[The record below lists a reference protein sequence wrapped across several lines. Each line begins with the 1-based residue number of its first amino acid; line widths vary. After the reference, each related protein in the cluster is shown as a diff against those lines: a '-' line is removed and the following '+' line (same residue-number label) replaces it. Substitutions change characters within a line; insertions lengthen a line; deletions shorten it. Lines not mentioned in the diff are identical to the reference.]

1 MPDRIITL
9 GLEVRVPHTVGENEV
24 ETAINAA
31 LDESGDTSN
40 DWGIWEVGAVTV
52 MSVAPAEEP
61 PHDDYHYR
69 NHTPAN
75 PDPGCDN
82 CAYLNWSQP

>member
-9 GLEVRVPHTVGENEV
+9 GLEVKVPHTVGENEV
-24 ETAINAA
+24 EQALNAA

-40 DWGIWEVGAVTV
+40 DWGDWEVGAVTV
-52 MSVAPAEEP
+52 ISVAPAEEP
-61 PHDDYHYR
+61 PFNAEHYYA
-69 NHTPAN
+69 HTPAN

-82 CAYLNWSQP
+82 CCYVGWSR